1 MLNKFFRLNEMGV
14 KGAYQMVIWYILQK
28 IAIFTE
34 EVIENL
40 QDSDKC

>member
-1 MLNKFFRLNEMGV
+1 MGV
-14 KGAYQMVIWYILQK
+14 NWAYQMVIWYLLQK

>member
-14 KGAYQMVIWYILQK
+14 TGAYQMVIWYLLQK
-28 IAIFTE
+28 IAILTE